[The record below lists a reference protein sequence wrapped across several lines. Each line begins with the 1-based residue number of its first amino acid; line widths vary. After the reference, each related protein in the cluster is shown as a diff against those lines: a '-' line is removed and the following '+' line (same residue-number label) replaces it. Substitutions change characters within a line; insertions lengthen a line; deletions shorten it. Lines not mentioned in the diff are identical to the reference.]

1 MADEAQSETVE
12 VPENTNGKK
21 TRTLPEEAKPFMWK
35 PGESGNP
42 GGRPRRKPLSDA
54 YAALLNEPVP
64 EAEAA
69 KLKLKPGA
77 TYADIIA
84 MSLMREA
91 IKGKVPAAS
100 EMADRIE
107 GRAIQTQEISGPA
120 GGPLE
125 VSLAASISQA
135 RKRVGIE

>member
-12 VPENTNGKK
+12 SVGNNAESTDKMLGGVTGKG
-21 TRTLPEEAKPFMWK
+21 FM
-35 PGESGNP
+35 PGQSGNLS
-42 GGRPRRKPLSDA
+42 GRPKRKPLSDA
-54 YAALLNEPVP
+54 YAALLNERVP

-107 GRAIQTQEISGPA
+107 GRAIQTQEISGPD

>member
-1 MADEAQSETVE
+1 
-12 VPENTNGKK
+12 
-21 TRTLPEEAKPFMWK
+21 
-35 PGESGNP
+35 
-42 GGRPRRKPLSDA
+42 
-54 YAALLNEPVP
+54 
-64 EAEAA
+64 
-69 KLKLKPGA
+69 
-77 TYADIIA
+77 

>member
-1 MADEAQSETVE
+1 
-12 VPENTNGKK
+12 
-21 TRTLPEEAKPFMWK
+21 
-35 PGESGNP
+35 
-42 GGRPRRKPLSDA
+42 LSDA
-54 YAALLNEPVP
+54 YAALLNERVP

-107 GRAIQTQEISGPA
+107 GRAIQTQEISGPD
-120 GGPLE
+120 GGAIQ
-125 VSLAASISQA
+125 AAITVEFVRPKLS
-135 RKRVGIE
+135 E